1 VEGDLTTASG
11 GLAPQHIPVID
22 STGGGSMRRLL
33 IAWIYLALTL
43 ILVAGLSAQDLS
55 FETNQMK
62 ERQQVEMKALKLK
75 HKYTKESMKN
85 QPIPKATRTQMENE
99 MKREEKALKQ
109 KHHDEME
116 TLKDRQRVMK
126 EANRG

>member
-1 VEGDLTTASG
+1 
-11 GLAPQHIPVID
+11 
-22 STGGGSMRRLL
+22 MRRLL

-85 QPIPKATRTQMENE
+85 QTIPKATRTQMENE